1 MRDPFKK
8 FKRGIFLSVADQV
21 FEIITHLPPSIGTV
35 VSRPIF
41 NFTIFF
47 ILNNVVKA
55 CPVLISNRPSLGVNV
70 DQEAQQGPD
79 GVVLR

>member
-8 FKRGIFLSVADQV
+8 FKRGIFLFVADQV

-55 CPVLISNRPSLGVNV
+55 CPVLIPNRPSLGLNV